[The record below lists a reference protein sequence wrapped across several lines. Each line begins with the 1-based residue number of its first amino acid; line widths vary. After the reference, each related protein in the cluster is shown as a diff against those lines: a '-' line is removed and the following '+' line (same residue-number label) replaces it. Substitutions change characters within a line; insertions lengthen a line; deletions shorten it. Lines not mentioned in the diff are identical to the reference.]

1 MRRLDI
7 SYIMKK
13 LRLFNICQKKIKQ
26 ISTTILSPLTLRN
39 SNALSFDAGATSKV
53 LFSVPDPLL
62 MQVNL
67 KEILSPR
74 RQRSG
79 KLKLERI

>member
-1 MRRLDI
+1 
-7 SYIMKK
+7 
-13 LRLFNICQKKIKQ
+13 
-26 ISTTILSPLTLRN
+26 LRN